1 MENSPVNDIHSEE
14 NLTKRE
20 QTFMEKAFTYAK
32 EALENQEV
40 PVGCIFVCENEILA
54 VGRNEVNET
63 KNATR
68 HAEIVCVDQIV
79 NYCKDNLLDFKE
91 VFAKIDVYVT
101 VEPCIMC
108 AAALYDLNIHSV
120 TFGCRNDRFGGSTVF
135 DVAQILMPNTLVKGG
150 YRADEAMSLLKHF
163 YKGQNPN
170 APLSKAKKK

>member
-14 NLTKRE
+14 NLTERE
-20 QTFMEKAFTYAK
+20 QTFMEKAFAFAK

-40 PVGCIFVCENEILA
+40 PVGCIFVYENEILA

-108 AAALYDLNIHSV
+108 AAALYDLNISSV

-135 DVAQILMPNTLVKGG
+135 DVAQILRPITLVKGG

-170 APLSKAKKK
+170 APLSKLKKK